1 MKKSKSGQECRR
13 KSGQECR
20 SRLGVDGKR
29 KFIQG
34 FKHYFST
41 EIAIEYK
48 ASLYFYAIVFFYC
61 VFLASKGKFQA
72 SVLHMAEMILTTYLM
87 GYLQVYLLRNFDEAE
102 SMGKREAA
110 YTLFCSVLY
119 TGASWLFGW
128 FDKNLAATLIFLGF
142 IAFAY
147 WCVYLIN
154 KIKRKIDTENLN
166 NMLTEYKKAGNF
178 MCVDR
183 RRE

>member
-1 MKKSKSGQECRR
+1 MKRSKFVR
-13 KSGQECR
+13 
-20 SRLGVDGKR
+20 
-29 KFIQG
+29 G
-34 FKHYFST
+34 FKRYFAT

-48 ASLYFYAIVFFYC
+48 ACLYFFAILFFYC
-61 VFLASKGKFQA
+61 VFLATKGTFQA
-72 SVLHMAEMILTTYLM
+72 SVLHMAGIILTTYLM

-102 SMGKREAA
+102 NMRKREAA

-119 TGASWLFGW
+119 TGSSWLFGW

-183 RRE
+183 RSE